1 MARSRQRAEGNRDV
15 SRLTRDEQEF
25 PQMAVMWSVIFYT
38 GLAVAAFYFILLQPV
53 LKKNKE
59 RNKAVQSLQI
69 GDEVVTTGGII
80 GEVLDVV
87 TPPDGPTE
95 IILQIAPDVKIR
107 ALTEAIDR
115 RLTTLE
121 PEEVPQ
127 EMPEA
132 SSQTDAASPTEV
144 SRTSA

>member
-1 MARSRQRAEGNRDV
+1 
-15 SRLTRDEQEF
+15 
-25 PQMAVMWSVIFYT
+25 MAVMWSVIFYT

-59 RNKAVQSLQI
+59 RTKAVQTLQI

-121 PEEVPQ
+121 PEEDKQ
-127 EMPEA
+127 DMPEA
-132 SSQTDAASPTEV
+132 SSPPDAATPTEV
-144 SRTSA
+144 SRTGA

>member
-1 MARSRQRAEGNRDV
+1 
-15 SRLTRDEQEF
+15 
-25 PQMAVMWSVIFYT
+25 MAVMWSVIFYT

-59 RNKAVQSLQI
+59 RTKAVQTLQI

-107 ALTEAIDR
+107 ALTE
-115 RLTTLE
+115 
-121 PEEVPQ
+121 
-127 EMPEA
+127 
-132 SSQTDAASPTEV
+132 
-144 SRTSA
+144 

>member
-1 MARSRQRAEGNRDV
+1 
-15 SRLTRDEQEF
+15 
-25 PQMAVMWSVIFYT
+25 MAVMWSVIFYT

-53 LKKNKE
+53 LKKQKE
-59 RNKAVQSLQI
+59 RKKAVQSLQI

-80 GEVLDVV
+80 GEVMDVV

-95 IILQIAPDVKIR
+95 LILQIAPGIKIR
-107 ALTEAIDR
+107 ALTEAVDR

-121 PEEVPQ
+121 TTEEGPQDMSEATSQPETATPN
-127 EMPEA
+127 
-132 SSQTDAASPTEV
+132 EV

>member
-1 MARSRQRAEGNRDV
+1 
-15 SRLTRDEQEF
+15 
-25 PQMAVMWSVIFYT
+25 MAVMWSVIFYT

-59 RNKAVQSLQI
+59 RSKAVQTLQI

-121 PEEVPQ
+121 PEEDKPEV
-127 EMPEA
+127 PEA
-132 SSQTDAASPTEV
+132 TSQTDTATPSEV

>member
-1 MARSRQRAEGNRDV
+1 
-15 SRLTRDEQEF
+15 
-25 PQMAVMWSVIFYT
+25 
-38 GLAVAAFYFILLQPV
+38 
-53 LKKNKE
+53 
-59 RNKAVQSLQI
+59 VQSLPI

>member
-1 MARSRQRAEGNRDV
+1 
-15 SRLTRDEQEF
+15 
-25 PQMAVMWSVIFYT
+25 MWSVIFYT

-80 GEVLDVV
+80 GEVMDVV

-95 IILQIAPDVKIR
+95 LILQIAPGIKIR
-107 ALTEAIDR
+107 ALTEAVDR

-121 PEEVPQ
+121 TTEEEPQ
-127 EMPEA
+127 EMSEATSQPDPAA
-132 SSQTDAASPTEV
+132 SSEV

>member
-1 MARSRQRAEGNRDV
+1 
-15 SRLTRDEQEF
+15 
-25 PQMAVMWSVIFYT
+25 MAVMWSVIFYT

-59 RNKAVQSLQI
+59 RSKAVQSLQI

-121 PEEVPQ
+121 PEEDKPEV
-127 EMPEA
+127 PEA
-132 SSQTDAASPTEV
+132 NSQTDPATPTEV